1 MGNKKIK
8 KMWGHWLDDKKWVKF
23 VGMQQN
29 NATLMC
35 DLNTMKDTVESYL
48 KKMHSQNINVLSLIN
63 HA

>member
-1 MGNKKIK
+1 
-8 KMWGHWLDDKKWVKF
+8 MWGHWLDDKKWVKF

-48 KKMHSQNINVLSLIN
+48 KKMHSQNINVPSLKN